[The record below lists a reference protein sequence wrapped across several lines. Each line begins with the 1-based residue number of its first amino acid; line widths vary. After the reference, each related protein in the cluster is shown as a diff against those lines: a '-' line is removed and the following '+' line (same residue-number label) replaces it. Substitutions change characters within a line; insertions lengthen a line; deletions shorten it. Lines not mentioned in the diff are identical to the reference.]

1 MRESVFSGFSANL
14 GHALSV
20 TDQELERL
28 KNANIDFGKIVK
40 AAAEVDPAKV
50 KEREKAASDGGKGKR
65 KR

>member
-1 MRESVFSGFSANL
+1 M
-14 GHALSV
+14 